1 MSVRLTN
8 IYNIFL
14 ITAHLSEILPLRL
27 NLRGSSHIW
36 QLHFLRNWNWTL
48 SLGLNASMLGSVRLR
63 VKLSVVFRPQWGS
76 EEASLWTD
84 VSVAASLS
92 SSSLWIKEEM
102 SLEVDYFPVTENAWK
117 AFSNLKSFAFS
128 APLFGRVCE
137 AGCWARSQHPGSSL
151 ILPRLMFHLFQLTS
165 STLRRQEDTCSN
177 YCLLCDASISC
188 QRRQISEE
196 HSVLRINRC
205 CSHSYIFG

>member
-8 IYNIFL
+8 IYNIA
-14 ITAHLSEILPLRL
+14 AHLGEILLQRP
-27 NLRGSSHIW
+27 NLSGSSHIW
-36 QLHFLRNWNWTL
+36 QLHFLRKWNRTL
-48 SLGLNASMLGSVRLR
+48 SLGLNASMLRSVRLR
-63 VKLSVVFRPQWGS
+63 EKLSVVFRPEWGS
-76 EEASLWTD
+76 EEASLWSD
-84 VSVAASLS
+84 MSVAASLS
-92 SSSLWIKEEM
+92 SSSLWMKEEM
-102 SLEVDYFPVTENAWK
+102 SLDVDYSPVTESAWK

-128 APLFGRVCE
+128 APLLGGVCA
-137 AGCWARSQHPGSSL
+137 AGWWARSQHPGSSL

-205 CSHSYIFG
+205 CSHSCIFA